1 MRDLLRANFY
11 RLRRSRSLLL
21 CMAGAFVIAVCFLL
35 KFSDGDDSSLDD
47 LFLQTLP
54 FLPIACAVFVSLF
67 LGVEY
72 QEGLLRNKLIA
83 GRSRTCVYLTAFTAA
98 LTGCLAILA
107 AWALSAGV
115 GTIRFG
121 WFRASAPELLMQA
134 CTIILLTAAVA
145 AILTLAAMLIPNR
158 AISAVI
164 AILLAL
170 GLLVLGSVF
179 YNALCEPELYTGA
192 VLTANG
198 FEIGDPTPNPNYIS
212 GSLRTVYQWIV
223 DILPSGQ
230 AILLANH
237 ELERPVLS
245 MCASACIVLLTGAA
259 GMAIFERK
267 DLK

>member
-1 MRDLLRANFY
+1 MRNLLRSNFY

-21 CMAGAFVIAVCFLL
+21 CMIGAFVIAVCFLL
-35 KFSDGDDSSLDD
+35 KLSGGDDHSLDN

-54 FLPIACAVFVSLF
+54 FLPIAYAVFVSLF

-83 GRSRTCVYLTAFTAA
+83 GRSRTCVYLTSFAAA

-115 GTIRFG
+115 GVISFG
-121 WFRASAPELLMQA
+121 WFRASAAELLMQA
-134 CTIILLTAAVA
+134 GTIILLTSAMA

-158 AISAVI
+158 AVSAVVS
-164 AILLAL
+164 ILLAL
-170 GLLVLGSVF
+170 ELLVLGSVF
-179 YNALCEPELYTGA
+179 YNALCEPEFYSGA
-192 VLTANG
+192 ILTANG

-212 GSLRTVYQWIV
+212 GSLRTVYQLLV

-237 ELERPVLS
+237 ELGQPVLS
-245 MCASACIVLLTGAA
+245 MCASACIVLLTSTA

>member
-1 MRDLLRANFY
+1 MRNLLRANSY

-21 CMAGAFVIAVCFLL
+21 CMVGAFAVAVCFLL
-35 KFSDGDDSSLDD
+35 KLSNGDEHTLDG

-54 FLPIACAVFVSLF
+54 FLPIAYAVFVSLF

-83 GRSRTCVYLTAFTAA
+83 GHSRVRVYLTSFTAA

-107 AWALSAGV
+107 AWALSAVV
-115 GTIRFG
+115 GTACFG
-121 WFRASAPELLMQA
+121 WFRASAAELLVQTG
-134 CTIILLTAAVA
+134 TIILLTAAVA
-145 AILTLAAMLIPNR
+145 AILTMTAMLIPNR
-158 AISAVI
+158 AVSAVVS
-164 AILLAL
+164 ILLAL

-212 GSLRTVYQWIV
+212 GSLRTVYQFIV
-223 DILPSGQ
+223 DFLPSGQ

-245 MCASACIVLLTGAA
+245 MCASACIVLLTSAA
-259 GMAIFERK
+259 GIVAFEQK

>member
-1 MRDLLRANFY
+1 MRNLLRSNFY
-11 RLRRSRSLLL
+11 RLHRSRSLLL
-21 CMAGAFVIAVCFLL
+21 CMIGAFVIAVCFLL
-35 KFSDGDDSSLDD
+35 KLSDGDDHSLDD

-54 FLPIACAVFVSLF
+54 FLPIAYAVFVSLF

-83 GRSRTCVYLTAFTAA
+83 GRSRTCVYLTSFAAA

-115 GTIRFG
+115 GVISFG
-121 WFRASAPELLMQA
+121 WFRTSAAELLMQA
-134 CTIILLTAAVA
+134 GTIILLTSAMA

-158 AISAVI
+158 AVSAVVS
-164 AILLAL
+164 ILLAL

-179 YNALCEPELYTGA
+179 YNALCEPEFYSGA
-192 VLTANG
+192 ILTANG

-212 GSLRTVYQWIV
+212 GSLRTVYQLLV

-237 ELERPVLS
+237 ELGQPVLS
-245 MCASACIVLLTGAA
+245 MCASACIVLLTSTA